1 MARSGA
7 RPHINVIL
15 RIRVNIGFPPALR
28 YVVAAFWG
36 KNQANRIRRPTI
48 MGNTSTVRIASAM
61 LAIAIAGT
69 AAPAQ
74 AQTLFDM
81 LFKKKQRE
89 RVVVAPAPQPASTAA
104 RQPVKKVTV
113 APARYYSYHASKP
126 VTFAAKEIVPAAV
139 AGEGP
144 SLQGDHFIEALRLS
158 QDMELM
164 ADRAARDGILAY
176 YAKTP
181 EFVWVDGYAPN
192 ARAEAALSVFADAA
206 SVGLDPRDYQ
216 VDTPGDAFD
225 LGNTAD
231 RLRQL
236 LRFELTMSA
245 MALRYAHDAMNG
257 RITPNKLSDYHDLD
271 PKPFVALHAVM
282 RFNRGDDLPDTFE
295 HLAEPDHRGR
305 WLKTVVACRSHLMGK
320 LGGPDQCL

>member
-1 MARSGA
+1 MQRQRAARRLGHWSNDPPAGPFMARSGA

-48 MGNTSTVRIASAM
+48 MGNTSSVRIASAM
-61 LAIAIAGT
+61 LAIAIAST

-126 VTFAAKEIVPAAV
+126 VTFAAKEITPAAAAGAGGPGMMPPMMPMGMAGAAAGADADRRLYPERRLRV
-139 AGEGP
+139 ESPANAEPVKGRREARKARSTKSSEDTGEG
-144 SLQGDHFIEALRLS
+144 S
-158 QDMELM
+158 Q
-164 ADRAARDGILAY
+164 
-176 YAKTP
+176 
-181 EFVWVDGYAPN
+181 
-192 ARAEAALSVFADAA
+192 
-206 SVGLDPRDYQ
+206 
-216 VDTPGDAFD
+216 
-225 LGNTAD
+225 
-231 RLRQL
+231 
-236 LRFELTMSA
+236 
-245 MALRYAHDAMNG
+245 
-257 RITPNKLSDYHDLD
+257 
-271 PKPFVALHAVM
+271 
-282 RFNRGDDLPDTFE
+282 
-295 HLAEPDHRGR
+295 
-305 WLKTVVACRSHLMGK
+305 
-320 LGGPDQCL
+320 